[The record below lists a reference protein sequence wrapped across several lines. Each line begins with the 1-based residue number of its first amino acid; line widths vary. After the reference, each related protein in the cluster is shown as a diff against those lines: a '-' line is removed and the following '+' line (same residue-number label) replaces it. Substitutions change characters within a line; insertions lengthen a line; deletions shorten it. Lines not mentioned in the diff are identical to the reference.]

1 MKKGLIRNSEERFE
15 VLVQVS
21 PQSMFTELK
30 DDHGI
35 GKNLFGESWKGSV
48 TQGFSYFGD
57 IYLLWKSESMLKPY
71 SGRYTIIATIFSGTI
86 QLVVILLTAL
96 LSI

>member
-1 MKKGLIRNSEERFE
+1 MELGRTYLESLEKG
-15 VLVQVS
+15 VS
-21 PQSMFTELK
+21 HRAFLTLE
-30 DDHGI
+30 I
-35 GKNLFGESWKGSV
+35 F
-48 TQGFSYFGD
+48 
-57 IYLLWKSESMLKPY
+57 IYCGRVRVCWKPY